1 MPVTDELLRNNSDYA
16 EAFDK
21 GELSSPPAKRLAV
34 VTCMDARLDAH
45 RILGLEEGDAHVIRN
60 AGGVVTD
67 DVVRSLTLSQRKLG
81 TTEVMVVMH
90 TKCGLH
96 GLSDA
101 EFRDEV
107 QAAAGLRPQWETGGF
122 PDLEQAIREGVA
134 KLRSDPFLAHK
145 TAIRGFVYD
154 VETGLLREVA

>member
-1 MPVTDELLRNNSDYA
+1 M
-16 EAFDK
+16 
-21 GELSSPPAKRLAV
+21 AV
-34 VTCMDARLDAH
+34 VTCMDARIVPLRA
-45 RILGLEEGDAHVIRN
+45 LGLEEGDAHIIRN

-81 TTEVMVVMH
+81 TTEVMLVMH

-107 QAAAGLRPQWETGGF
+107 QADAGLRPQWETGGF
-122 PDLEQAIREGVA
+122 PFLEQAVRDGVA
-134 KLRSDPFLAHK
+134 RLRTDPFLAHK

-154 VETGLLREVA
+154 VETGLLREVGSPALAR